1 VKIRGDRL
9 KQLAASQGVSV
20 EQLAQAVERTGLEG
34 ERAMSAVR
42 NWMAG
47 RDHPRCKATDIGKM
61 AAVLGVAPKDL
72 ARFVS
77 QIRMHRGSPRKAKL
91 LIDLIRGRSVDDA
104 LNQLTFT
111 TKRAAVNIR
120 KALSAAI
127 ADAEQAEADVT
138 TLFVSE
144 SRVDDGGMMKRF
156 QPKDRG
162 RAHPIEKRFSNIT
175 VAVEE
180 RAAKA

>member
-1 VKIRGDRL
+1 MYLGPHHF
-9 KQLAASQGVSV
+9 Q
-20 EQLAQAVERTGLEG
+20 AQSRYFEGAIQFVADTLWYRPWGFLGLELNQ
-34 ERAMSAVR
+34 EALR
-42 NWMAG
+42 N
-47 RDHPRCKATDIGKM
+47 
-61 AAVLGVAPKDL
+61 
-72 ARFVS
+72 
-77 QIRMHRGSPRKAKL
+77 
-91 LIDLIRGRSVDDA
+91 DA

-111 TKRAAVNIR
+111 TKRAAVNIK

-138 TLFVSE
+138 ALFVAE
-144 SRVDDGGMMKRF
+144 SRVDGAGMMKRF

-180 RAAKA
+180 RAAKAS